1 MDNKRQTRILFTRII
16 EMTKN
21 KEIILW
27 IREKIKNNN
36 PLFNKQVISD

>member
-1 MDNKRQTRILFTRII
+1 MDNKRQIRILFTRII